1 MRPTQTHGVA
11 RAATARHATSPREA
25 PALRAGDGATRGRS
39 CGEERE
45 HAREG
50 PSHRRSGRAMAA
62 LREGPLRRRAAV
74 MVAALREGPQPRHT
88 AAAPWTGSV
97 PRGRRV
103 KGVVVGSRVPV
114 RGLERAPLVRRGM
127 VQAGA
132 AAVRRA
138 VEARVEVEALVR
150 RQTEGSVA
158 RTALPVASNKRDCVC
173 SRPVL
178 EMLRS
183 TSV

>member
-1 MRPTQTHGVA
+1 MRGPNC
-11 RAATARHATSPREA
+11 
-25 PALRAGDGATRGRS
+25 GA
-39 CGEERE
+39 ERE
-45 HAREG
+45 HGREG
-50 PSHRRSGRAMAA
+50 PSPRRSERVMVAA
-62 LREGPLRRRAAV
+62 LREGPQSRHAAV
-74 MVAALREGPQPRHT
+74 SVAALREGPQPRHAAVM
-88 AAAPWTGSV
+88 AAALREGPELRHTAVARWIVAV

-103 KGVVVGSRVPV
+103 KGVVVESRVLG

-150 RQTEGSVA
+150 RQAEGSVA
-158 RTALPVASNKRDCVC
+158 RTALPVASIKRDCVC

>member
-1 MRPTQTHGVA
+1 
-11 RAATARHATSPREA
+11 
-25 PALRAGDGATRGRS
+25 
-39 CGEERE
+39 
-45 HAREG
+45 
-50 PSHRRSGRAMAA
+50 
-62 LREGPLRRRAAV
+62 
-74 MVAALREGPQPRHT
+74 MVAALREGPQPRHAAVM
-88 AAAPWTGSV
+88 AAALREGPQLRHTAVARWTVAV
-97 PRGRRV
+97 PRRRRV
-103 KGVVVGSRVPV
+103 KGVVVESRVLV
-114 RGLERAPLVRRGM
+114 RGLDRAPLVRRGM